1 MLRRV
6 WVWMLVLC
14 LTVPADAV
22 GYANQQPG
30 PGSNADYCGRLTE
43 AFARDRLDV
52 NAPLNPSELH
62 RMLGFFPD
70 VEPWPATP
78 LFVAVHFGCIEAVKT
93 LVERGVMST

>member
-52 NAPLNPSELH
+52 NVP
-62 RMLGFFPD
+62 
-70 VEPWPATP
+70 
-78 LFVAVHFGCIEAVKT
+78 
-93 LVERGVMST
+93 